1 MAQNPPPSEAEDL
14 TDPEVME
21 ALAIRYVAGED
32 LTGEEEAAAIR
43 YITPTSVEVSVSV
56 VDIDPPG
63 DMDGDTAA
71 NLSCKGQTVY
81 VKHKSA
87 WITLWSLESD
97 TEWCYD
103 GTEIVGDPAF
113 TVTGS
118 AKGYLGWHYRG
129 IKDKSESGGDGHTSH
144 YDYVQAHFNHC
155 VIKVGCA
162 NDFYPWIKKWQYGDG
177 THRYDRR
184 K

>member
-1 MAQNPPPSEAEDL
+1 MHRLKLFSAVFMLLAVFLLAGTVMAQNPPPSEAEDL

-32 LTGEEEAAAIR
+32 LTDEEEAAAIR

-56 VDIDPPG
+56 VDIDPPD
-63 DMDGDTAA
+63 DMGGDTAA

-97 TEWCYD
+97 TEWCYTAPRSS
-103 GTEIVGDPAF
+103 GTQRSP
-113 TVTGS
+113 
-118 AKGYLGWHYRG
+118 
-129 IKDKSESGGDGHTSH
+129 
-144 YDYVQAHFNHC
+144 
-155 VIKVGCA
+155 
-162 NDFYPWIKKWQYGDG
+162 
-177 THRYDRR
+177 
-184 K
+184 